1 MIPTMSERNQTPQVP
16 VWFLLAV
23 MAMMGLTA
31 AGFLFLGTRLAPGAE
46 MPQEQMK
53 LLDLVYARIQDDYV
67 NSLSGEENEDLVHKA
82 IAGLV
87 RGLDRYSKYI
97 PPKSVVKFEES
108 NTGVYSGVGFVM
120 QPKGDNIT
128 VYYPFPG
135 GPAEREG
142 LQVGD
147 QIVAIVT
154 LEAQN
159 GEQVA
164 VKTTKVTDLVD
175 SSIQDDDKRERKL
188 TAAAQG
194 LIKGKAGTP
203 VRLLIKRGDKTFPVT
218 ITRAEVPSPSIKW
231 ARMLDAERGIAYLHV
246 AGFVR
251 HSATEFDAAMETLA
265 TAAGGNSSGGNSS
278 GGKVRGLVLD
288 LRFNQGGV
296 LDTCLK
302 LTNRF
307 LRDGVIVTLNKGE
320 NNDNGKQIYKHRA
333 DPEQCRLPDLPV
345 VILINGR
352 SASASEVISGALQD
366 HGRAVVVGT
375 RSFGK
380 GLVQSIYALSPNAR
394 LKITTSEYR
403 TPNGRNIHRGGKPV
417 EDMRWG
423 IHPNRKVAIPRAKRD
438 AIQAALIQHEVPKK
452 YRVDAE
458 ALAKRLGI
466 TVQRP
471 LPPEDDPQLGAAL
484 EEIRKLVTE
493 QDR

>member
-1 MIPTMSERNQTPQVP
+1 MMPAMSERNQAPQVP
-16 VWFLLAV
+16 IWFLLAV

-31 AGFLFLGTRLAPGAE
+31 AGFLFLGTRLAPGAG
-46 MPQEQMK
+46 MPEEQMK
-53 LLDLVYARIQDDYV
+53 LLDLVYARIQHNYV
-67 NSLSGEENEDLVHKA
+67 NRLDGDENEDLVHKA
-82 IAGLV
+82 IGGLV
-87 RGLDRYSKYI
+87 RGLDRYSEYI
-97 PPKSVVKFEES
+97 PPERVTKFEES
-108 NTGVYSGVGFVM
+108 NSGVYSGVGFVM

-154 LEAQN
+154 LEKQD
-159 GEQVA
+159 GEHVA
-164 VKTTKVTDLVD
+164 VKTTKVEDMVD
-175 SSIQDDDKRERKL
+175 GSIQDTDQRERKL
-188 TAAAQG
+188 TAAAQA

-203 VRLLIKRGDKTFPVT
+203 VRLLIKRGDKTISTT

-231 ARMLDAERGIAYLHV
+231 ARMLDATGIGYVHL

-251 HSATEFDAAMETLA
+251 HSATEFDAAIETLA
-265 TAAGGNSSGGNSS
+265 KQAAGTGN
-278 GGKVRGLVLD
+278 KLRGLVLD

-296 LDTCLK
+296 LDTCLE

-307 LRDGVIVTLNKGE
+307 LREGVIVTLNKGE
-320 NNDNGKQIYKHRA
+320 NNDNGKQVGEHRA
-333 DPEQCRLPDLPV
+333 DPKKCTLSDLPL

-352 SASASEVISGALQD
+352 SASASEVLAGALQD
-366 HGRAVVVGT
+366 HGRAVIVGA

-380 GLVQSIYALSPNAR
+380 GLVQSIYPLSPEAR

-403 TPNGRNIHRGGKPV
+403 TPNGRNIHRGKKDAK
-417 EDMRWG
+417 DMRWG
-423 IHPNRKVAIPRAKRD
+423 IHPNTKVTTPRATRD
-438 AIQAALIQHEVPKK
+438 AIHAALVQHEVPRR
-452 YRVDAE
+452 YRAKAE
-458 ALAKRLGI
+458 ALAKKLEV

-471 LPPEDDPQLGAAL
+471 LPPGEDPQLAVAL
-484 EEIRKLVTE
+484 EEIRKLIAK